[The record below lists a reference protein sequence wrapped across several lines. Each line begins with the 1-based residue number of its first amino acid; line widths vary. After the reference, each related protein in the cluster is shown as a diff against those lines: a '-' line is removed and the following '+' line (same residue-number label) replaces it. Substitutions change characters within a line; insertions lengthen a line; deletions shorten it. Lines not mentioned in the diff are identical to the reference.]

1 MVMFKNNVGISI
13 IFVNME
19 IQSILKGL
27 TISEKGQLYNFL
39 KKDLEFISQLDK
51 VKTNLNKEKSY
62 YALIVRVQRFMDMVH
77 IKGVSVINVRSV
89 T

>member
-1 MVMFKNNVGISI
+1 MFKNNVGISI

>member
-1 MVMFKNNVGISI
+1 MFENNVGIFI

-39 KKDLEFISQLDK
+39 KKDLEFIPQLDK